1 MFTPQRKVWPGG
13 LSLTPRSDAQKKS
26 LGTGSDPNLNSNGP
40 SSHMKFRD
48 GSVFK
53 GKSVAL
59 VAEPATPNGVGLAL
73 DGEGLAEKVS
83 RLENEL
89 FEYQYNMGLLLIE
102 KREWASKYQGLEQAI
117 GETKDALKQERAAHL
132 IAISDAEKREENLRK
147 ALGVEKECVLDLEKV
162 VREMRSENAE
172 IKFTADSKF
181 AEANAL
187 SASIEEKSLEIEAKL
202 HAADAKLAEIN
213 RKSSEI
219 ERKSQEVESRE
230 AALRRE
236 HLSFVS
242 GREAHEGDLS
252 KQREELRE
260 WERKL
265 QEGEERLSKAQRIIN
280 QREERANENDR
291 IFKQKENDLE
301 EARKK
306 IEEGNKILKKKEE
319 DISSRLASLT
329 LKEKEFDTTRK
340 KLEKKEGE
348 LRAWE
353 EQLNDRERVEIQ
365 KLIDEH
371 NAIIDGKKR
380 EFELEVEQR
389 RKSVDEDLQ
398 SKLILVE
405 KKEAEIKHMEEKVV
419 KREQALDKKLEKL
432 KEKEKEFESKMNA
445 LKEREKTFRSEVESF
460 ETEKKQLQLDREDIL
475 NLKAEI
481 ERIRAANEEQ
491 LLQIREE
498 KDRLKVSE
506 EERSEHTRLQSELKQ
521 EIEKCRLQEELLL
534 KEMEDL
540 KRQKENFE
548 RQWEELDEKRSE
560 IEKVARSISEQKEKF
575 EKQKLSEEERMK
587 REKQATED
595 YVKRELEAL
604 EVAKESFEANMEHE
618 RNVTVEKAQTE
629 RNQMLLDLEQ
639 QKSVFENDMQK
650 RQEEMEKLLQDKKKS
665 FDDERE
671 RELKNLNFLRDVAKR
686 EMDDL
691 KAERL
696 RMEKERQEI
705 GENKIHIQK
714 QQIEIREDIDKLGEL
729 SRKLKEHRQQL
740 VKEKERFILFVEQH
754 KSCKGCSELTSEF
767 VLSDIISSH
776 EIENVVAIPV
786 SRLVPVAGGVNG
798 DIDGSKSQE
807 CNVSPTTVH
816 SLSPVSW
823 LRKYTSKILMFSPS
837 KKDEPAAV
845 QDLNE
850 GSSVSALQV
859 NLEEPS
865 KGLDFKEN
873 GPELSFAIVDNSV
886 GVQRVQSGSS
896 TRDAEPAQDLST
908 DDQSNICKVPEHE
921 EDSQTSDVKHGRQ
934 RRKRGRP
941 RVSRTR
947 SVKAVVQEANAI
959 LGESLEINDN
969 EDSSLLKAE
978 SRDESHLAGKETP
991 RKSRKRNRTHTSQ
1004 ATWSEHDVGDSE
1016 EHSDNVAAGEHKKIR
1031 QEAPVQAHGGARY
1044 NLRQQKL
1051 GGKVITAKASED
1063 LNNDKEKENEVAGG
1077 PEHRSLLRAAPASSI
1092 VVASDNGGSTH
1103 FGRCKKVSETWNGDA
1118 DTTRKLVENAALSEE
1133 VNGSTGYGIAEENTS
1148 ESQRHNDNEDE
1159 GTDDEDESKHPGE
1172 VSMGKKLWTFFT
1184 T

>member
-767 VLSDIISSH
+767 VLSDLISSQ
-776 EIENVVAIPV
+776 EIENSGAIPV
-786 SRLVPVAGGVNG
+786 PRTAPVAGGASG
-798 DIDGSKSQE
+798 DMAASKSKE
-807 CNVSPTTVH
+807 CEISPTAVR
-816 SLSPVSW
+816 SVSPVSW
-823 LRKYTSKILMFSPS
+823 LRECTSKILMFSPS
-837 KKDEPAAV
+837 KRDQRAAV
-845 QDLNE
+845 EDMNR

-859 NLEEPS
+859 NIEEPS
-865 KGLDFKEN
+865 KRLDFKDNEA
-873 GPELSFAIVDNSV
+873 ELSFAIVNNSV
-886 GVQRVQSGSS
+886 DVQRVQID
-896 TRDAEPAQDLST
+896 RDAETSQDLSVEY
-908 DDQSNICKVPEHE
+908 QSNVNSKEPECQ
-921 EDSQTSDVKHGRQ
+921 EDSQASDLKFGYQ
-934 RRKRGRP
+934 PRKRGRP

-947 SVKAVVQEANAI
+947 SVKAVVQDVKAIPGEA
-959 LGESLEINDN
+959 LEINDT
-969 EDSSLLKAE
+969 EDSHLPKAE
-978 SRDESHLAGKETP
+978 SHDGSRLADKETLGN
-991 RKSRKRNRTHTSQ
+991 SRKRNRAHTSQ
-1004 ATWSEHDVGDSE
+1004 ATRSEHDVGDSE
-1016 EHSDNVAAGEHKKIR
+1016 GNSGSVTAGGHKRIR
-1031 QEAPVQAHGGARY
+1031 QKVSPVRAPGKARY
-1044 NLRQQKL
+1044 NLRRRKL
-1051 GGKVITAKASED
+1051 GGKAITSRALGD
-1063 LNNDKEKENEVAGG
+1063 LNNDNENKSEGAAG
-1077 PEHRSLLRAAPASSI
+1077 PEHGSILRAAAAASTG
-1092 VVASDNGGSTH
+1092 VASDTDGSSH
-1103 FGRCKKVSETWNGDA
+1103 FVRSEKASDFRNGDA
-1118 DTTRKLVENAALSEE
+1118 DTTRKLVEKAALSEE
-1133 VNGSTGYGIAEENTS
+1133 LNGPIEYAIAEQNAS
-1148 ESQRHNDNEDE
+1148 ESHRDN
-1159 GTDDEDESKHPGE
+1159 DDEDDGDDDGGESEHPGE
-1172 VSMGKKLWTFFT
+1172 VSIGKKLWTFFT